1 MCLALLQKEEE
12 GKRRSGRQGEYI
24 IFLDLGKKTYGY
36 DYANE
41 MFYCRNNE
49 KHFQLTQDAKKDK
62 KDDEDKLMEN
72 EEDADAA
79 AAAKPATEYLGKLQ

>member
-1 MCLALLQKEEE
+1 MH
-12 GKRRSGRQGEYI
+12 
-24 IFLDLGKKTYGY
+24 D
-36 DYANE
+36 
-41 MFYCRNNE
+41 CRNNE
-49 KHFQLTQDAKKDK
+49 KNSQLIQDAKKDK

>member
-1 MCLALLQKEEE
+1 M
-12 GKRRSGRQGEYI
+12 
-24 IFLDLGKKTYGY
+24 LD
-36 DYANE
+36 
-41 MFYCRNNE
+41 CRNNE
-49 KHFQLTQDAKKDK
+49 KHFQLSQDAKKDK